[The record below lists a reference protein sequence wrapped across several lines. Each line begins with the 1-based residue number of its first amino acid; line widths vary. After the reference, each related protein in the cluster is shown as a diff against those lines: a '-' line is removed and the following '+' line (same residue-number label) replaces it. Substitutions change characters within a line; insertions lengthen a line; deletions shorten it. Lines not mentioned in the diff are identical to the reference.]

1 MKIDQQRRCKSV
13 KKSVA
18 TYEKTTSHILYFFYM
33 TTSLFITHN
42 IIKLFVMSPKE
53 NLHHHSNITHWT
65 KSLVKIVPMNS
76 NHTEKLI
83 PNIPLMKK
91 NARTFISQ
99 KINKSFWIFEC
110 IKFVHF
116 LDQCDISCAI
126 KMELLIVVLP
136 TMWHCFVCHPH
147 FWTTENKHDNH
158 IWKF

>member
-116 LDQCDISCAI
+116 FGPMWRILRDKNGTSYCCTSNYVTLLRLSSSFLDNG
-126 KMELLIVVLP
+126 K
-136 TMWHCFVCHPH
+136 
-147 FWTTENKHDNH
+147 
-158 IWKF
+158 